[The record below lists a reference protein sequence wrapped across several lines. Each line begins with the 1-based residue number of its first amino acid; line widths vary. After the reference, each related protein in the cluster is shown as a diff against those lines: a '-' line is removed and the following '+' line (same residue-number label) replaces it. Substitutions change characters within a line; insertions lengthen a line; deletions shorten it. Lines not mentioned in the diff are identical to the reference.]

1 MRRKKPATK
10 QRVPLMR
17 CVRIS
22 FRAASRS
29 VQRRCSPIRKA
40 QKLAFL
46 RDAQA
51 QGYVIVLVFIGLESS
66 ELAIGR
72 VLERTERGGHDV
84 PNAKIE
90 SRFPR
95 TFANLLKALTF
106 VDHAFLFDNSSAEQ
120 PYRFVAKL
128 RAGRIVRRGGTRPQW
143 WVNLGL

>member
-1 MRRKKPATK
+1 MFSDPEGA
-10 QRVPLMR
+10 
-17 CVRIS
+17 
-22 FRAASRS
+22 
-29 VQRRCSPIRKA
+29 
-40 QKLAFL
+40 KLAFL

-143 WVNLGL
+143 WVNLGR